1 MSKVSKEVKVIV
13 FRLQNEE
20 YGVPIDYVGSIE
32 RMLEITRIPNTPK
45 FIKGVINLRGIVT
58 PVIDLRERFGM
69 ETSEYSNRSRMIIVH
84 IDDKEVVDEANDV
97 VDLSEDDI
105 ETPPEVIGSV
115 DTDYVR
121 GVAKLEHR
129 LLILLNLDRV
139 LSNEEVNQLSAVEK

>member
-58 PVIDLRERFGM
+58 PSLIYVSVLVWKRVSIL
-69 ETSEYSNRSRMIIVH
+69 
-84 IDDKEVVDEANDV
+84 
-97 VDLSEDDI
+97 
-105 ETPPEVIGSV
+105 IGQ
-115 DTDYVR
+115 
-121 GVAKLEHR
+121 E
-129 LLILLNLDRV
+129 
-139 LSNEEVNQLSAVEK
+139 

>member
-58 PVIDLRERFGM
+58 PVIDLRERFGCLLY
-69 ETSEYSNRSRMIIVH
+69 TS
-84 IDDKEVVDEANDV
+84 DAADE
-97 VDLSEDDI
+97 
-105 ETPPEVIGSV
+105 
-115 DTDYVR
+115 
-121 GVAKLEHR
+121 
-129 LLILLNLDRV
+129 
-139 LSNEEVNQLSAVEK
+139 